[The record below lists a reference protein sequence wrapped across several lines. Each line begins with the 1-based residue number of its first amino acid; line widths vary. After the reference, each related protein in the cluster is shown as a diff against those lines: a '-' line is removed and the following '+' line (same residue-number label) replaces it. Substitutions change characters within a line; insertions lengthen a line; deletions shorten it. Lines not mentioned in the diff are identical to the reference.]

1 MSSPVRTLAVAPTV
15 NATVITRKRV
25 LTDSE
30 DTEERDSKRVRPQDA
45 QTDAGKQK
53 DVKGKD
59 KEKKK
64 KRKKKRKVPVVQA
77 DESDLEVLPPMHNA
91 KTSHVRSRS
100 VLSAGPST
108 INTVPETKVEEPE
121 ARLPSA
127 GPSQTAVAWI
137 PSVPQVKNENAH
149 DVLVCTSYS
158 RQV

>member
-1 MSSPVRTLAVAPTV
+1 MSSPIRTLVVAPTV

-64 KRKKKRKVPVVQA
+64 KRGFLRF
-77 DESDLEVLPPMHNA
+77 
-91 KTSHVRSRS
+91 
-100 VLSAGPST
+100 
-108 INTVPETKVEEPE
+108 
-121 ARLPSA
+121 
-127 GPSQTAVAWI
+127 
-137 PSVPQVKNENAH
+137 
-149 DVLVCTSYS
+149 
-158 RQV
+158 